1 MIVHTTPRRR
11 PTTRRAFTLTEML
24 VVVAIIVLLASI
36 SVPIGIGLYEGAK
49 RSSALA
55 VVKGPLST
63 AVANYRTRHDE
74 LPATLDDA
82 FADPA
87 LGLDPSQ
94 RVDPWGQPYQYSPE
108 SSHGMQYGDIWST
121 CGGQA
126 SEENWAGN
134 WMAR

>member
-1 MIVHTTPRRR
+1 MIVRNPSRR
-11 PTTRRAFTLTEML
+11 PTSRRAFTLTEML

-63 AVANYRTRHDE
+63 AVANYRTRHDD
-74 LPATLDDA
+74 LPQTLDDV
-82 FADPA
+82 FLDTQ
-87 LGLDPSQ
+87 LGLDASQ
-94 RVDPWGQPYQYSPE
+94 RNDPWGQPYEYSRE

-126 SEENWAGN
+126 DENNWAGN
-134 WMAR
+134 WMQK